1 MKEGWSQTKFK
12 LGKNFALAA
21 AKAGF
26 SAVKRAVPSVS
37 GLDLTVLSTLPL
49 IVGVGG

>member
-21 AKAGF
+21 KPGF

-37 GLDLTVLSTLPL
+37 GLDRTVPSTLPL